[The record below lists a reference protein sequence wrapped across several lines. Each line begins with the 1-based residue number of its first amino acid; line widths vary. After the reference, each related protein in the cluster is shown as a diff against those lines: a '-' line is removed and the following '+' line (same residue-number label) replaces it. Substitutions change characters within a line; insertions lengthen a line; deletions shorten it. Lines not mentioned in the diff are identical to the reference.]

1 MNWIWFIIIGIVA
14 GYFAGLIMKGGGFG
28 IILNLILG
36 VIGGLFGGWILGA
49 LGLGFGGI
57 LGSLL
62 TAVIGAILLL
72 WIASWFQRKPS
83 R

>member
-36 VIGGLFGGWILGA
+36 VIGGLFGGWVLGA

-72 WIASWFQRKPS
+72 WIASWFQHKPS